1 MTAILRINDVVK
13 ITSMSNST
21 IYELIKSH
29 DFPRP
34 KRLGKRAVGWLQ
46 DDIEDWINTRPKG
59 GSWNLHDDEKL

>member
-1 MTAILRINDVVK
+1 MTAILSINDVVK

-21 IYELIKSH
+21 IYELNNSH

-34 KRLGKRAVGWLQ
+34 NRIGKRAVGCLR